1 MRLNNFIIYNK
12 ELKIMNNF
20 LIQTNQNQVTDKPY
34 NMDSKEISLI
44 DSKFILEQEDV
55 ALPLVNDVFTDLK
68 KLSWQY
74 PNFESWLDEKVLTGL
89 YDGTRSI
96 IVEWRDDKIAGVA
109 ILKHDSV
116 EKKLC
121 CLIIMPDFQNKG
133 IGIKL
138 FKKVFSVLGTD
149 KPLLSISEDKLPEFE
164 KIFNYFGFEKTETY
178 PNLYHPNTTEI
189 SYNGYLK

>member
-1 MRLNNFIIYNK
+1 
-12 ELKIMNNF
+12 MNN
-20 LIQTNQNQVTDKPY
+20 LLQTNPSLLSLEQTAIKEVT
-34 NMDSKEISLI
+34 LI
-44 DSKFILEQEDV
+44 DSKFILEHEDI
-55 ALPLVNDVFTDLK
+55 ALHLVDRVFKDLK

-96 IVEWRDDKIAGVA
+96 IVEWRNGKIAGVA
-109 ILKHDSV
+109 ILKHDSK

-149 KPLLSISEDKLPEFE
+149 KLLLSISEDKLPEFE
-164 KIFNYFGFEKTETY
+164 KIFNYFGFVKTETY
-178 PNLYHPNTTEI
+178 PKLYNPNSTEI

>member
-1 MRLNNFIIYNK
+1 
-12 ELKIMNNF
+12 MNNF
-20 LIQTNQNQVTDKPY
+20 LIQTNQNQVTDKKPDI
-34 NMDSKEISLI
+34 DSKEILLI
-44 DSKFILEQEDV
+44 DSKFILKQEDV
-55 ALPLVNDVFTDLK
+55 TLPLVNYVFTELK

-96 IVEWRDDKIAGVA
+96 IVEWREDKIAGVA
-109 ILKHDSV
+109 ILKHDST

-138 FKKVFSVLGTD
+138 FKKAFSVLGTD

-164 KIFNYFGFEKTETY
+164 KIFNYFGFVKTETY
-178 PNLYHPNTTEI
+178 PNLYNPNSTEI

>member
-1 MRLNNFIIYNK
+1 
-12 ELKIMNNF
+12 MNNF
-20 LIQTNQNQVTDKPY
+20 LQTNPNSFSFSSEQTTI
-34 NMDSKEISLI
+34 KEISLI

-55 ALPLVNDVFTDLK
+55 VLPLVNDVFTDLK

-96 IVEWRDDKIAGVA
+96 IVEWREDKIAGVA

-138 FKKVFSVLGTD
+138 FKKVFSVLGAD
-149 KPLLSISEDKLPEFE
+149 KPLLSISEEKLPEFE

>member
-1 MRLNNFIIYNK
+1 
-12 ELKIMNNF
+12 MNNF
-20 LIQTNQNQVTDKPY
+20 LIQTNQNEVTDKIHDT
-34 NMDSKEISLI
+34 DSKEISFI

-55 ALPLVNDVFTDLK
+55 ALHLVNYVFTDLK

-74 PNFESWLDEKVLTGL
+74 PNFESWLEEKVLTGL
-89 YDGTRSI
+89 YNGTRSI
-96 IVEWRDDKIAGVA
+96 IVEWREDKIAGVA
-109 ILKHDSV
+109 ILKHDSE

-121 CLIIMPDFQNKG
+121 SLIIMPDFQNKG

-138 FKKVFSVLGTD
+138 FKKVFAVLGTD

-164 KIFNYFGFEKTETY
+164 KIFNYFGFVKTETY
-178 PNLYHPNTTEI
+178 PNLYHPNSTEI

>member
-1 MRLNNFIIYNK
+1 
-12 ELKIMNNF
+12 MNN
-20 LIQTNQNQVTDKPY
+20 LLQTNPSLLSLEQTAIKEVT
-34 NMDSKEISLI
+34 LI
-44 DSKFILEQEDV
+44 NSKFILEQEDV
-55 ALPLVNDVFTDLK
+55 ALHLVNKVFTDLK
-68 KLSWQY
+68 KISWQY

-96 IVEWRDDKIAGVA
+96 IVEWREDKIAGVA
-109 ILKHDSV
+109 ILKHDLT

-138 FKKVFSVLGTD
+138 FKKVFAVLGTD

-164 KIFNYFGFEKTETY
+164 KIFNYFGFVKTATY